1 MQHVLL
7 SCYVTGYN
15 NIKHSIDLQCFSH
28 LFVMRIIIRVHDDYD
43 GKMIDHGN
51 GITCISDVDHC

>member
-1 MQHVLL
+1 ML

-15 NIKHSIDLQCFSH
+15 DIKLSIDLQCFSH
-28 LFVMRIIIRVHDDYD
+28 LLVIRIIITDHDDYD

-51 GITCISDVDHC
+51 GITCISDDDH

>member
-7 SCYVTGYN
+7 SCHVTGYN
-15 NIKHSIDLQCFSH
+15 DIKHSIELQCFSH
-28 LFVMRIIIRVHDDYD
+28 LLVMRIIITDHDDYD

-51 GITCISDVDHC
+51 GITCIGDDHHR